1 MGKNIIKLSIIVPF
15 SRQIINLKEIVH
27 SIKFIKTIDTELI
40 IVSDD
45 NRLEEL
51 TNWSSNEKSD
61 IKIYT
66 TSEETIYGNNYRN
79 IGATKASGDWIY
91 FLDDDNIIHPNF
103 DDLLNTIEED
113 NEVVFFSQI
122 FPNQRIR
129 LIPSNIDVGGI
140 DTAMFMV
147 KKSVMD
153 NHKWQEDAYIADGL
167 LAKELVDYNCKY
179 VYTPYCFYNYQ
190 NELIYN
196 EHTLPKKRILAYM
209 DFGSPTGFAT
219 VAHNV
224 LDRITPWLVK
234 NKIKVDVAALN
245 YADKPHARYNEA
257 ITIIN
262 PMAFANNE
270 DDYYWRDGILK
281 LLINGNYD
289 LFWAMNDVPVIGP
302 MADHIKHLQIR
313 KEFEKKIVFKTLLY
327 TPIDSVPFARYFSNL
342 NFFDEI
348 ITYTEYGKQQA
359 LEAFNKSNKKAIT
372 NVNFDIIAHGTDK
385 ETFKKLNNKL
395 ELRKKYDLPLDA
407 FIYGNF
413 NTNSPRK
420 DFGTTLIAF
429 SYLKKQR
436 PDINAVLYLHT
447 DPLDKQGIKMYVACE
462 RLGLIPNQD
471 VFFPLEDKHK
481 RKKYSPREIN
491 ELYNCLDVFVTTTTA
506 EGWGLTVTEAMAC
519 ELPIVCGTHTSLNE
533 ITDNGELVYAVKNI
547 YEHIQIE
554 DAENIREVLDP
565 KETAER
571 MIEAYEDCKLNIAKT
586 FYSHKM
592 EEYDWDKIAEQW
604 QIKFEKILYLP

>member
-1 MGKNIIKLSIIVPF
+1 MGQDLIKLSIIVPF
-15 SRQIINLKEIVH
+15 SRQTVNLDEIINSLNKV
-27 SIKFIKTIDTELI
+27 TLAQLELI
-40 IVSDD
+40 IVSSTERED
-45 NRLEEL
+45 EL
-51 TNWSSNEKSD
+51 KEWLPQGLN
-61 IKIYT
+61 IKLYHT
-66 TSEETIYGNNYRN
+66 DEETVYGNNYRN
-79 IGATKASGDWIY
+79 IGVKNASRDWLY
-91 FLDDDNIIHPNF
+91 FLDDDNIMHPNF
-103 DDLLNTIEED
+103 NDLLEVLD
-113 NEVVFFSQI
+113 KDKDVVFFSQI
-122 FPNQRIR
+122 FPNQKLR
-129 LIPSNIDVGGI
+129 LMPVTIDVGGV

-153 NHKWQEDAYIADGL
+153 NHKWEEGAYTADGI
-167 LAKELVDYNCKY
+167 LAKELSKYNCQY
-179 VYTPYCFYNYQ
+179 IYTPYCFYNYQ
-190 NELIYN
+190 QETIFNENII
-196 EHTLPKKRILAYM
+196 PSKRILAYM

-219 VAHNV
+219 VSHNV
-224 LDRITPWLVK
+224 LDRLTPWFIE

-245 YADKPHARYNEA
+245 YADRPHARYNQV

-262 PMAFANNE
+262 PMAFADNSE
-270 DDYYWRDGILK
+270 DYYWRDGILK
-281 LLINGNYD
+281 LLSHGDYD

-302 MADHIKHLQIR
+302 MADFIKQLQTKR
-313 KEFEKKIVFKTLLY
+313 EFYNKKLFKTILY
-327 TPIDSVPFARYFSNL
+327 TPIDSVPFARYFNNL

-348 ITYTEYGKQQA
+348 VTYTEYGKRMA
-359 LEAFNKSNKKAIT
+359 LDAYYKANKNIMTDVK
-372 NVNFDIIAHGTDK
+372 FDIIAHGTDK
-385 ETFKKLNNKL
+385 KSFKKLDNKL
-395 ELRKKYDLPLDA
+395 ELRKKYDLPTDA

-447 DPLDKQGIKMYVACE
+447 EPNDKQGIKMYVACE
-462 RLGLIPNQD
+462 RLDLKPGVD
-471 VFFPLEDKHK
+471 VFFPLQDKYK
-481 RKKYSPREIN
+481 RKKYSTKEIN

-519 ELPIVCGTHTSLNE
+519 ELPIVCGLHTSLNE

-547 YEHIQIE
+547 YEHIQLE

-565 KETAER
+565 KETTER
-571 MIEAYEDCKLNIAKT
+571 MIEAYEDCKLDIAKT

-604 QIKFEKILYLP
+604 KEKFKNILYLP